1 MIWSASRE
9 MRPSQEERLFT
20 GDTVSF
26 LRITLA
32 YNMSVFIRVR
42 TDSWILEKV
51 LKFAQQFCRVKSWK
65 NGKKSEVFF
74 KATTSALQLTFFR
87 FGQILSSFARTF
99 AVHREKKLCSRLL
112 MNYLITLSLE
122 KKLSFLKKV
131 WKKSRILDPNICTKP
146 VSF

>member
-32 YNMSVFIRVR
+32 YNMSVFIRVL
-42 TDSWILEKV
+42 TESWILEKV
-51 LKFAQQFCRVKSWK
+51 LKFAQQFSRVKSWK
-65 NGKKSEVFF
+65 NGKKSGVFF
-74 KATTSALQLTFFR
+74 QSYNKCFTIDFFSFWSNLIQFRPYVCSA
-87 FGQILSSFARTF
+87 SC
-99 AVHREKKLCSRLL
+99 KKLCSRLL

-122 KKLSFLKKV
+122 KKLLFWKKV